1 MGEKAKVKETVRLY
15 SKVWQLPS
23 YRGIV
28 LRTITMVVVSSLI
41 FTLLAFSQNGA
52 GAAAETFLVYCALLF
67 TVSFLGSGLLYIVVR
82 KKGSPLDARRA
93 LGASQFALLIWFSI
107 GTLGGVI
114 DFFFVT
120 LLASRMWI
128 LGLALGYLAFSFL
141 VTGLSD
147 FHPIRNFIAAAMPA
161 AIWIGMVALLSQV
174 STALPALPQFWFLS
188 VPAIIVIDAVAVHY
202 IFRSVSKPFERDLG
216 VNGPELLRAFGYDYL
231 ADNPQPFEDLMT
243 QIGVAQDVPIELVI
257 FKSGTDLLAVGVIL
271 YVHPGPFRD
280 IGSSGLPSRV
290 IEHIRE
296 KYGIQ
301 AIVFHGSCTHHQNL
315 TNKIDYDLIMR
326 EIDQLIESAQV
337 YNQASG
343 LHWTDCG
350 KFKVWSFFA
359 GDDVLA
365 ITTSAPEFTDDI
377 ALEVGRAAAQKA
389 RESVSSIRYVAL
401 SDAHNCIDGDA
412 VSVMP
417 GDPEETAYAEAVTNA
432 IQSNVS
438 KQRSELLV
446 GITQVNP
453 EYISQR
459 EGVGPGGVVA
469 LVIRIGDK
477 TNALISV
484 DGNNVEPGY
493 REKIQ
498 VLLRNEGFD
507 NVELTT
513 TDTHV
518 VNAISLSSRGYPPV
532 GRFHPEELKDTI
544 RAAAMSAR
552 NSMEKSGVGLAFGE
566 VKNLRTFGERGF
578 DTLTQDVAEAAG
590 IAKRIGIYAASAAFL
605 VSLVLSFIL

>member
-23 YRGIV
+23 YQGIV
-28 LRTITMVVVSSLI
+28 LRTFGMVFISSFI
-41 FTLLAFSQNGA
+41 FAVIAFPQNGMA
-52 GAAAETFLVYCALLF
+52 AAAESFLLYSALLLS
-67 TVSFLGSGLLYIVVR
+67 VSFVGSALLYLIVR

-93 LGASQFALLIWFSI
+93 LGAAQFALMIWFAM
-107 GTLGGVI
+107 GALGGII
-114 DFFFVT
+114 DFLFAT

-128 LGLALGYLAFSFL
+128 LGMALGYLAFSFL

-147 FHPIRNFIAAAMPA
+147 FHPVRNFIAAAMPA
-161 AIWIGMVALLSQV
+161 AIWITSAIILSQIP
-174 STALPALPQFWFLS
+174 TALPILPPFWFL
-188 VPAIIVIDAVAVHY
+188 VIPIVIIVDSVAVHY
-202 IFRSVSKPFERDLG
+202 IFKSVSRPFERDLG
-216 VNGPELLRAFGYDYL
+216 INGPELLRAFGYDYL
-231 ADNPQPFEDLMT
+231 ADNPQPFEALMT
-243 QIGVAQDVPIELVI
+243 QIGVTQDVPLELVI
-257 FKSGTDLLAVGVIL
+257 FKSGTDLLAVGVVL

-296 KYGIQ
+296 KHGVQ

-315 TNKIDYDLIMR
+315 TNKIDYDLIMS
-326 EIDQLIESAQV
+326 EIDQLIERARV

-343 LHWTDCG
+343 LHWTDEG

-359 GDDVLA
+359 GEDVLA

-412 VSVMP
+412 VSLMP
-417 GDPEETAYAEAVTNA
+417 GDPEEAAYIQAVTHA
-432 IQSNVS
+432 IQTNVS
-438 KQRSELLV
+438 VPRSELSV
-446 GITQVNP
+446 GISQMSP
-453 EYISQR
+453 EYISER

-469 LVIRIGDK
+469 LVVRVGDK
-477 TNALISV
+477 TNALISI

-493 REKIQ
+493 RDQIQ
-498 VLLRNEGFD
+498 ALLGNEGFD

-532 GRFHPEELKDTI
+532 GRFHPEELKETI
-544 RAAAMSAR
+544 RTAALSAR
-552 NSMEKSGVGLAFGE
+552 DSMRETSVGLAFGE
-566 VKNLRTFGERGF
+566 IRNLRTFGERGF

-590 IAKRIGIYAASAAFL
+590 IAKRTGIYAAGAAFL

>member
-389 RESVSSIRYVAL
+389 RE
-401 SDAHNCIDGDA
+401 
-412 VSVMP
+412 
-417 GDPEETAYAEAVTNA
+417 
-432 IQSNVS
+432 NV
-438 KQRSELLV
+438 L
-446 GITQVNP
+446 N
-453 EYISQR
+453 
-459 EGVGPGGVVA
+459 
-469 LVIRIGDK
+469 
-477 TNALISV
+477 
-484 DGNNVEPGY
+484 
-493 REKIQ
+493 
-498 VLLRNEGFD
+498 
-507 NVELTT
+507 
-513 TDTHV
+513 
-518 VNAISLSSRGYPPV
+518 
-532 GRFHPEELKDTI
+532 
-544 RAAAMSAR
+544 
-552 NSMEKSGVGLAFGE
+552 
-566 VKNLRTFGERGF
+566 
-578 DTLTQDVAEAAG
+578 
-590 IAKRIGIYAASAAFL
+590 FL
-605 VSLVLSFIL
+605 